1 MKRTWLHLKRNA
13 KQGVLLFA
21 VFFAITFFLILSFSM
36 HRAGDFFHK
45 EMQNVLE
52 ARFIITTPFMGG
64 SRYQTEEQ
72 LTEEVQ
78 QMHRWLSEWRKD
90 PRVKEVIVEP
100 VLRNGYL
107 TTFDGVDSDETMFGV
122 LDSHDASEADDKGFY
137 TKHFDTPK
145 SVAGPGDWKEAR
157 KTDNLVLHYLD
168 CIRLSLQ
175 YRSAKLA
182 YEMNPS
188 LFAET
193 PSLLYG
199 NAMKGIHPAL
209 VGVTQEKTSDF
220 LCGQTKIIE
229 GRMLNEKDEATGAYH
244 VVAPFNTFYIDK
256 NGYRPLRIGDKIPIT
271 INDFGKTVQSELFT
285 VVGFHNGTRSWPI
298 EINQFSV
305 FGFIGDYYY
314 IPRSRRESI
323 RTSLQETMQ
332 KKSWKKLSHIG
343 IQGETLENLDPQSD
357 HEILTFPIVTL
368 HDFKD
373 LGPMMKN
380 VQAKMD
386 ALNKRHE
393 VPLYACHSSFKAYQ
407 SLAGNIDSMQ
417 GVFQFMKWLSV
428 AVAILTIPLLILF
441 QLTRRSKEMAILQV
455 LGETRERSLFHSL
468 GEYILLISLSFLAAD
483 IANAF
488 VSVAWRRYLTNSVRT
503 LTTETEVLS
512 NSAAIEKGVATYR
525 TLSLSDGNF
534 LLLLVCIGLVIAGFG
549 LAYIVLRKK
558 KLTDRLRDME
568 IMGKNNE

>member
-1 MKRTWLHLKRNA
+1 
-13 KQGVLLFA
+13 
-21 VFFAITFFLILSFSM
+21 
-36 HRAGDFFHK
+36 
-45 EMQNVLE
+45 
-52 ARFIITTPFMGG
+52 
-64 SRYQTEEQ
+64 
-72 LTEEVQ
+72 
-78 QMHRWLSEWRKD
+78 MHRWLSEWRKD

-122 LDSHDASEADDKGFY
+122 LDSHDASAADDKGFY

-209 VGVTQEKTSDF
+209 VGVTQEKTSDL

-256 NGYRPLRIGDKIPIT
+256 NGYRPLRLGDKIPIT

-314 IPRSRRESI
+314 IPRSRWESI

-468 GEYILLISLSFLAAD
+468 GEYILLFSLSFLAAD